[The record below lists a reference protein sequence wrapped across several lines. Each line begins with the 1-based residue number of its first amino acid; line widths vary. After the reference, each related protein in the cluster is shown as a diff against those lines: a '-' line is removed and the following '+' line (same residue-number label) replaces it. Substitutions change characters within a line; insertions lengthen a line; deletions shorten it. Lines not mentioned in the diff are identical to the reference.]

1 MQYGSHGIDDRRHV
15 IGVFDL
21 RLNPLHN
28 NKLSNMQSIEK
39 TTIAKIS
46 WRLLPLL
53 MITYLVAYLDRVN
66 LGFAGAS
73 MSRDLGFSSTVFG
86 SAAGIFF
93 IAYFL
98 LEVPSNLALERFGA
112 RRWIAR
118 IMFTW
123 GLVSAAQAW
132 VGGATSF
139 NLVRF
144 LLGAAE
150 AGFFPGVI
158 FYITLWFPS
167 TYRARIVGWFM
178 FAIPISTVVGSP
190 ISGYI
195 LNLNGFAGMHGWQW
209 LFILEALPALILT
222 FFVLFYLPDGPA
234 DAKWL
239 TSNERDWL
247 RQRLDS
253 ERRSRESLN
262 QISWKQSLFNWRVI
276 ALGFVYMG
284 ITVPLYG
291 LSFFLPQI
299 IRGFGGLSN
308 VQVGFINAFPY
319 LVGAIAMLIWT
330 RWSDARR
337 ERKWFLIVPLAC
349 IFVGLVAAAE
359 LVAPVP
365 KMAAVTLAAFGIF
378 TALPVF
384 WTIPTALLSGVA
396 AAAGIAWIN
405 SIGNLGGY
413 IGPTIFGLLKDKM
426 GNDTYAVMF
435 LALLA
440 VVAIFLILVIGHDSR
455 SEGVDDSTFAVS
467 GSR

>member
-1 MQYGSHGIDDRRHV
+1 M
-15 IGVFDL
+15 
-21 RLNPLHN
+21 NA
-28 NKLSNMQSIEK
+28 IEQ
-39 TTIAKIS
+39 TTISKIS

-53 MITYLVAYLDRVN
+53 MIAYFVAYLDRVN

-73 MSRDLGFSSTVFG
+73 MSKDLGFTSTVFG
-86 SAAGIFF
+86 NAAGIFF

-123 GLVSAAQAW
+123 GILSAAQAW
-132 VGGATSF
+132 VAGATSF
-139 NLVRF
+139 NVVRF

-158 FYITLWFPS
+158 FYLTLWFPS
-167 TYRARIVGWFM
+167 QYRARIVGWFM
-178 FAIPISTVVGSP
+178 FAVPISTVIGSP

-195 LNLNGFAGMHGWQW
+195 LNMDGIAGLRGWQW
-209 LFILEALPALILT
+209 LFILEAIPALVLT
-222 FFVLFYLPDGPA
+222 LVVLFYLPDGPD

-239 TSNERDWL
+239 STNERAWL
-247 RQRLDS
+247 KGTLVA
-253 ERRSRESLN
+253 ERRNRESLHK
-262 QISWKQSLFNWRVI
+262 ISWKQTLFNWRVI
-276 ALGFVYMG
+276 GLGFVYMG

-291 LSFFLPQI
+291 LGFFLPQI
-299 IRGFGGLSN
+299 IKGFGGLTN
-308 VQVGFINAFPY
+308 VEIGFINAFPY
-319 LVGAIAMLIWT
+319 LVGAIAMVLWT

-337 ERKWFLIVPLAC
+337 ERKWFLLVPLVC
-349 IFVGLVAAAE
+349 IIVGLVAAAE
-359 LVAPVP
+359 IASPIP

-426 GNDTYAVMF
+426 GNDFYAVLF

-440 VVAIFLILVIGHDSR
+440 VVAFILVLLIGHDPR
-455 SEGVDDSTFAVS
+455 AEKAQGATVAA
-467 GSR
+467 